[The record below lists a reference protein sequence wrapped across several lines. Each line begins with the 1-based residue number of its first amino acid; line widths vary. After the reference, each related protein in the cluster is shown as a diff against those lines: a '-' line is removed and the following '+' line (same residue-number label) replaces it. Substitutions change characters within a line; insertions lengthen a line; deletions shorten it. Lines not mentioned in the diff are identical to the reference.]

1 MASEYASFDNRDVRG
16 QTLSMPRQ
24 SIAGHAIGIVV
35 LETWYPLLPGNVA
48 NATTFD
54 FPVRYKILREATVE
68 RIMRADPAL
77 VELVIEAGREFEREG
92 IRAMVGACGYFANY
106 QREVAAAL
114 DIPVFLSSLLQVPL
128 ISAALKPGQQVG
140 ILVANAKAVN
150 PQMLTACG
158 ITPDMPIA
166 YLGMEEQPEF
176 RNILEY
182 GGQFHVGKFEAEVV
196 GQAQKLVADNPNIGA
211 ILLECS
217 DLPPFAHSVQ
227 RAVGLPVFDFNSLIN
242 WVYHGVVQ
250 RTYHGYF

>member
-1 MASEYASFDNRDVRG
+1 MEYAPFNRNDVRG
-16 QTLSMPRQ
+16 KQLTMPRQ

-54 FPVRYKILREATVE
+54 FPVRYRILREATVE
-68 RIMRADPAL
+68 RIMHADPAL
-77 VELVIEAGREFEREG
+77 LDMIIQAGHEFEQEG
-92 IRAMVGACGYFANY
+92 VRAMVGACGYFANY

-114 DIPVFLSSLLQVPL
+114 NIPVFLSSLLQVPM
-128 ISAALKPGQQVG
+128 IYRALKPEQQVG

-150 PQMLTACG
+150 QTMLEACG
-158 ITPDMPIA
+158 ITSDIPIA

-182 GGQFHVGKFEAEVV
+182 GGQFHYDRFEAEVV
-196 GQAQKLVADNPNIGA
+196 SRAQQLVAGNPNVGA

-217 DLPPFAHSVQ
+217 DLPPFAWSVQ
-227 RAVGLPVFDFNSLIN
+227 RAVKLPVFDFISMIN
-242 WVYHGVVQ
+242 WIYHGVVQ
-250 RTYHGYF
+250 RVYGGFF

>member
-1 MASEYASFDNRDVRG
+1 MEYAPFDRNDVRG
-16 QTLSMPRQ
+16 KRLTMPRQ

-68 RIMRADPAL
+68 RILRADPL
-77 VELVIEAGREFEREG
+77 LLDMIIEAGHEFEQEG
-92 IRAMVGACGYFANY
+92 VRAMVGACGYFANY

-114 DIPVFLSSLLQVPL
+114 DIPVFLSSLLQAPM
-128 ISAALKPGQQVG
+128 IYRALKPEQQVG
-140 ILVANAKAVN
+140 ILFANAKAVE
-150 PQMLTACG
+150 QTMLEACG
-158 ITPDMPIA
+158 ITSDMPVA

-182 GGQFHVGKFEAEVV
+182 GGQFHYDKFEAEVV
-196 GQAQKLVADNPNIGA
+196 SRARQLVAENPNVGA

-217 DLPPFAHSVQ
+217 DLPPFARS
-227 RAVGLPVFDFNSLIN
+227 
-242 WVYHGVVQ
+242 
-250 RTYHGYF
+250 

>member
-1 MASEYASFDNRDVRG
+1 MEYAAFNKNDVQG
-16 QTLSMPRQ
+16 KQLSMPRQ

-68 RIMRADPAL
+68 RILRADPAL
-77 VELVIEAGREFEREG
+77 LDMIIQAGHEFEQEG
-92 IRAMVGACGYFANY
+92 VRALVGACGYFANY

-114 DIPVFLSSLLQVPL
+114 NIPVFLSSLLQAPMIYRSL
-128 ISAALKPGQQVG
+128 RPEQQVG

-150 PQMLTACG
+150 QTMLEACG
-158 ITPDMPIA
+158 ITSDIPVA
-166 YLGMEEQPEF
+166 CLGMEDQPEF

-182 GGQFHVGKFEAEVV
+182 GGQFHYDKFEAEVV
-196 GQAQKLVADNPNIGA
+196 SRAQQLVAENPNVGA

-217 DLPPFAHSVQ
+217 DLPPFAWSVQ
-227 RAVGLPVFDFNSLIN
+227 RAVKLPVFDFLSMIN
-242 WVYHGVVQ
+242 WIYHGVVQ
-250 RTYHGYF
+250 RMYSGFF

>member
-1 MASEYASFDNRDVRG
+1 MEYASFDRNDVRG
-16 QTLSMPRQ
+16 KRLTMPRQ

-68 RIMRADPAL
+68 RIMRADPL
-77 VELVIEAGREFEREG
+77 LLDMIIQAGHEFEQEG
-92 IRAMVGACGYFANY
+92 VRAMVGACGYFANY

-114 DIPVFLSSLLQVPL
+114 DIPVFLSSLLQAPM
-128 ISAALKPGQQVG
+128 IYRALKPAQQVG
-140 ILVANAKAVN
+140 ILVANAKAVE
-150 PQMLTACG
+150 QTMLEACG
-158 ITPDMPIA
+158 ITSDIPIA

-182 GGQFHVGKFEAEVV
+182 GGQFHYDKFEAEVV
-196 GQAQKLVADNPNIGA
+196 SRARQLVAENPAVGA

-217 DLPPFAHSVQ
+217 DLPPFARSVQ
-227 RAVGLPVFDFNSLIN
+227 EAVKLPVFDFISMIN
-242 WVYHGVVQ
+242 WIYHGVVQ
-250 RTYHGYF
+250 RSYHGFF

>member
-1 MASEYASFDNRDVRG
+1 MEYASLTPKDFHGKDVR
-16 QTLSMPRQ
+16 MNRQ

-48 NATTFD
+48 NATSFD

-68 RIMRADPAL
+68 MIMRADPL
-77 VELVIEAGREFEREG
+77 LLEMLLEAGHEFEQEG

-106 QREVAAAL
+106 QAETASAL
-114 DIPVFLSSLLQVPL
+114 DIPVFLSSLLQVPM
-128 ISAALKPGQQVG
+128 ISLALKPDQKIG

-150 PQMLTACG
+150 QQMLSACG
-158 ITPDMPIA
+158 IGEDIPIA

-182 GGQFHVGKFEAEVV
+182 GGRFDYDKFEQEMIS
-196 GQAQKLVADNPNIGA
+196 QAKALVAANPEIGA

-217 DLPPFAHSVQ
+217 DMPPFAWSVQ
-227 RAVGLPVFDFNSLIN
+227 RAVKLPVYDFNTMIN
-242 WVYHGVVQ
+242 WIYSGVVQ
-250 RTYHGYF
+250 RRYEGFF

>member
-1 MASEYASFDNRDVRG
+1 
-16 QTLSMPRQ
+16 MPRQ

-68 RIMRADPAL
+68 RIMRADPL
-77 VELVIEAGREFEREG
+77 LLDMIIQAGHEFEQEG
-92 IRAMVGACGYFANY
+92 VRAMVGACGYFANY

-114 DIPVFLSSLLQVPL
+114 NIPVFLSSLLQAPM
-128 ISAALKPGQQVG
+128 IYRALKPEQQVG
-140 ILVANAKAVN
+140 ILFANAKAVRKT
-150 PQMLTACG
+150 MLEACG
-158 ITPDMPIA
+158 VTSDIPVA

-182 GGQFHVGKFEAEVV
+182 GGQFHYDRFEAEVV
-196 GQAQKLVADNPNIGA
+196 GRARQLVDENPAVGA

-217 DLPPFAHSVQ
+217 DLPPFARSIQ
-227 RAVGLPVFDFNSLIN
+227 EAVKLPVFDFISMMN
-242 WVYHGVVQ
+242 WIYHGIVQ
-250 RTYHGYF
+250 RSYNGFF

>member
-1 MASEYASFDNRDVRG
+1 MEYSSFDNNDVRG
-16 QTLSMPRQ
+16 KQLSMPRQ

-77 VELVIEAGREFEREG
+77 LDMIIEAGHELEQEG
-92 IRAMVGACGYFANY
+92 VRALVGACGYFANY
-106 QREVAAAL
+106 QREVASAL
-114 DIPVFLSSLLQVPL
+114 DIPVFLSSLLQVPM
-128 ISAALKPGQQVG
+128 ISSALKPEQQVG

-150 PQMLTACG
+150 ESMFAACG
-158 ITPDMPIA
+158 ITSNTPIA

-176 RNILEY
+176 RNILDY
-182 GGQFHVGKFEAEVV
+182 GGQFHYDKFEAEVV
-196 GQAQKLVADNPNIGA
+196 NQAQRLVEENPNIGA

-217 DLPPFAHSVQ
+217 DLPPFARSVQ
-227 RAVGLPVFDFNSLIN
+227 RAVKLPVFDFISMIN
-242 WVYHGVVQ
+242 WVYHGMVQ
-250 RTYHGYF
+250 RAYQGFI

>member
-1 MASEYASFDNRDVRG
+1 MEYAPFNRNDVRG
-16 QTLSMPRQ
+16 KQLTMPRQ

-54 FPVRYKILREATVE
+54 FPVRYRILREATVE

-77 VELVIEAGREFEREG
+77 LDMIIQAGHEFEQEG
-92 IRAMVGACGYFANY
+92 VRAMVGACGYFANY

-114 DIPVFLSSLLQVPL
+114 NIPVFLSSLLQVPM
-128 ISAALKPGQQVG
+128 IYRALKPEQQVG

-150 PQMLTACG
+150 QTMLEACG
-158 ITPDMPIA
+158 ITSDIPIA
-166 YLGMEEQPEF
+166 YLGMEDQPEF

-182 GGQFHVGKFEAEVV
+182 GGQFHYDRFEAEVV
-196 GQAQKLVADNPNIGA
+196 SRAQQLVAENPNVGA

-217 DLPPFAHSVQ
+217 DLPPFAWSVQ
-227 RAVGLPVFDFNSLIN
+227 RAVKLPVFDFISMIN
-242 WVYHGVVQ
+242 WIYHGVVQ
-250 RTYHGYF
+250 RVYGGFF

>member
-1 MASEYASFDNRDVRG
+1 MEYAPFNRNDVRG
-16 QTLSMPRQ
+16 KQLTMPRQ

-54 FPVRYKILREATVE
+54 FPVRYRILREATVE

-77 VELVIEAGREFEREG
+77 LDMIIQAGHEFEQEG
-92 IRAMVGACGYFANY
+92 VRAMVGACGYFANY

-114 DIPVFLSSLLQVPL
+114 NIPVFLSSLLQVPM
-128 ISAALKPGQQVG
+128 IYRALKPEQQVG

-150 PQMLTACG
+150 QTMLEACG
-158 ITPDMPIA
+158 ITSDIPIA
-166 YLGMEEQPEF
+166 YLGMEDQPEF

-182 GGQFHVGKFEAEVV
+182 GGQFHYDRFEAELVSR
-196 GQAQKLVADNPNIGA
+196 AQQLVAENPNVGA

-217 DLPPFAHSVQ
+217 DLPPFAWSVQ
-227 RAVGLPVFDFNSLIN
+227 RAVKLPVFDFISMIN
-242 WVYHGVVQ
+242 WIYHGVVQ
-250 RTYHGYF
+250 RVYGGFF